1 MSGTTKSTSKSP
13 AMSPRRKKA
22 GEPIRTSFGTTE
34 SMGAGRTRIRVNPE
48 LRSPEA
54 MAQIQAQLEK
64 HKDVMGVTVDQ
75 RTGSIVVEHHP
86 RRAGHRVLR
95 EALKDV
101 ELAGGIAL
109 DIPVGEDEGEGGG
122 DARSKLDQSLADTVY
137 QFDKWLYKRTGLRL
151 HGEGLAASIAGLGV
165 VQIFMVGITWE
176 LIPGPMLMYIGYD
189 VYRRTRKEPPLGA
202 PNEISTV
209 SVGPK
214 TDGDATDDVAP

>member
-1 MSGTTKSTSKSP
+1 MIETTKSTNKAAALSP
-13 AMSPRRKKA
+13 VRKQA
-22 GEPIRTSFGTTE
+22 GKPARKSFGTTE

-54 MAQIQAQLEK
+54 MAQIQEQLEK
-64 HKDVMGVTVDQ
+64 HKDVMGVKVDQ

-86 RRAGHRVLR
+86 RRAGPRVLR

-101 ELAGGIAL
+101 ELVGGIML
-109 DIPVGEDEGEGGG
+109 DIPVGEDEAEGGE

-151 HGEGLAASIAGLGV
+151 HGEGLAGGIAGLGV

-176 LIPGPMLMYIGYD
+176 IIPGPVLMYIGYD

-209 SVGPK
+209 NVGPK
-214 TDGDATDDVAP
+214 TDGDAPDDVAP